1 MTEGTL
7 IDSYER
13 CKNQETI
20 MGDIADSLISAGMD
34 PRVNSKQTEI
44 VVDAEKK
51 DIMSIL
57 NKKGLYTELFD
68 FLIYMKEQKKKTY
81 ISLRYKSVLHL
92 T

>member
-13 CKNQETI
+13 CRNQETI
-20 MGDIADSLISAGMD
+20 MGDIADSLIGAGMD
-34 PRVNSKQTEI
+34 PRVNRKQTEI
-44 VVDAEKK
+44 VVDAKQK
-51 DIMSIL
+51 DVMSIL

-81 ISLRYKSVLHL
+81 IRLRYS
-92 T
+92 

>member
-20 MGDIADSLISAGMD
+20 MGDIADSLIDAGMD

-81 ISLRYKSVLHL
+81 IRLRYN
-92 T
+92 

>member
-13 CKNQETI
+13 CRNQKTI

-44 VVDAEKK
+44 VVDATRK
-51 DIMSIL
+51 DIVSIL
-57 NKKGLYTELFD
+57 DKKGLYTELFD

-81 ISLRYKSVLHL
+81 IRLRYN
-92 T
+92 

>member
-7 IDSYER
+7 IDTYER

-20 MGDIADSLISAGMD
+20 MEDIADSLISAGMD

-44 VVDAEKK
+44 VVDAKRK

-81 ISLRYKSVLHL
+81 IRLRYN
-92 T
+92 

>member
-20 MGDIADSLISAGMD
+20 MGDIADSLISAGMN

-44 VVDAEKK
+44 VVDAKQK
-51 DIMSIL
+51 DVMSVL

-81 ISLRYKSVLHL
+81 IRLRYS
-92 T
+92 